1 MYKKISSTFT
11 AKHYAMNQSFKI
23 LLAAV
28 MAMVV
33 WTTAG
38 AQNYVVDNLFGDSVR
53 VYKILI
59 TDDKTSE
66 WPGETEFYLQS
77 GDTVTVTRILKGNS
91 YPAITVKGKSGEF
104 AMSPDN
110 LKFCDNN
117 LDGTVDQWA
126 DKDWNKNRVLM
137 KFFATFTPYAIIAI
151 LFIVS
156 ALFSWIGFKSYSMRK
171 LSLIVVPCS
180 LLVASLLEICAYGL
194 LGKSAFWWC
203 DQDRYGFWGALFR
216 VIPFILF
223 VAFQLYSIK
232 PYMRLLADNEENNLS
247 IKPMLLS
254 IGLSIPIAFGVTFLC
269 NWIFGLRSQW
279 LGVVTVIAFLVTLG
293 IGLFK
298 STKKNRQELGKT
310 AGSLFTL
317 FGIVWAVGTIVA
329 IVGLIIVVFK
339 LIFQILIIVVGCTAM
354 AKGGVSVP
362 TPTLA
367 TPDKMYKDKSGN
379 LHATGALRD
388 EANQQLADKRKE
400 N

>member
-1 MYKKISSTFT
+1 MKKSFVIFILSTIFAT
-11 AKHYAMNQSFKI
+11 VLS
-23 LLAAV
+23 V
-28 MAMVV
+28 PVR
-33 WTTAG
+33 
-38 AQNYVVDNLFGDSVR
+38 AQNYVIDNLFGDSVR
-53 VYKILI
+53 VNKILFN
-59 TDDKTSE
+59 DSKTAES
-66 WPGETEFYLQS
+66 PGETVFYLQP
-77 GDTVTVTRILKGNS
+77 GDTVTITRILKGNS
-91 YPAITVKGKSGEF
+91 YPAITLKGMSGEYTT
-104 AMSPDN
+104 SQGN
-110 LKFCDNN
+110 LKYCDNN
-117 LDGTVDQWA
+117 PNGTIDQWA
-126 DKDWNKNRVLM
+126 DMDWNKNRSLK

-156 ALFSWIGFKSYSMRK
+156 ALFSWIGFKNNAIRK

-247 IKPMLLS
+247 VKPMLLS
-254 IGLSIPIAFGVTFLC
+254 IGLSLPIAFGIALLC
-269 NWIFGLRSQW
+269 NFIFGLRSQW

-293 IGLFK
+293 IGLFI
-298 STKKNRQELGKT
+298 STKKNLKELGKT

-317 FGIVWAVGTIVA
+317 FGIVWAVGAIVA
-329 IVGLIIVVFK
+329 IVGLIIVVIK
-339 LIFQILIIVVGCTAM
+339 LIFQILIIVAGCYLM
-354 AKGGVSVP
+354 AKSGVGISAP

-367 TPDKMYKDKSGN
+367 TPDKMYKDKNGN
-379 LHATGALRD
+379 MHATGALRD
-388 EANQQLADKRKE
+388 EANKQLAEKRKE